1 MYARY
6 EAEGASFVPAYLDML
21 AAGGSKSPQALGRMV
36 GVDLGDPTFWDGG
49 LDIIERLLVD
59 AEASARAAGLLA

>member
-1 MYARY
+1 
-6 EAEGASFVPAYLDML
+6 
-21 AAGGSKSPQALGRMV
+21 MV